1 MVKSSKG
8 FRSRSRGTFTK
19 DVRERGLPPIT
30 RFLREFPIGSKV
42 MVRIEPSDPH
52 GQPHPR
58 YQGRVC
64 TVVQKSGRAYRIE
77 FFDGGKR
84 KELVATPIHLIP
96 FAEDAGG
103 EHA

>member
-19 DVRERGLPPIT
+19 QVRERGLPPIT
-30 RFLREFPIGSKV
+30 RFLREFTIGQKV

-64 TVVQKSGRAYRIE
+64 TVVAKSGRAYRVE
-77 FFDGGKR
+77 FLDGGKR

-96 FAEDAGG
+96 FTEPGG
-103 EHA
+103 AHA

>member
-19 DVRERGLPPIT
+19 KVRERGLPPVT
-30 RFLREFPIGSKV
+30 RFLREFAIGQKV

-64 TVVQKSGRAYRIE
+64 TVVAKSGRAYRIE
-77 FFDGGKR
+77 FLDGGKR
-84 KELVATPIHLIP
+84 KELVATPIHLLP
-96 FAEDAGG
+96 MPEPGAA
-103 EHA
+103 HA

>member
-19 DVRERGLPPIT
+19 EVRERGLPPVT
-30 RFLREFPIGSKV
+30 RSLRKFEVGDRV
-42 MVRIEPSDPH
+42 VVRLEPSDPH

-58 YQGRVC
+58 YQGRTC
-64 TVVQKSGRAYRIE
+64 TVVAKSGRAYRIE

-84 KELVATPIHLIP
+84 KELVATPVHLVP
-96 FAEDAGG
+96 AEGGSSDA
-103 EHA
+103 

>member
-19 DVRERGLPPIT
+19 DPRDRGLPPIT
-30 RFLREFPIGSKV
+30 RFLQEFAIGDRV
-42 MVRIEPSDPH
+42 IVRLEASDPH

-64 TVVQKSGRAYRIE
+64 TVVAKVGRAYKLN
-77 FFDGGKR
+77 FVDGHKP
-84 KELVATPIHLIP
+84 KQLIATPIHLVP
-96 FAEDAGG
+96 AEGKPNA
-103 EHA
+103 